1 MSKRVRRELC
11 RMMRI
16 GTDRNCWPEGVPL
29 APLLQPLFDEA
40 RPSERA
46 TAWERRFDGYAT
58 VANSMFEVTSIEDA
72 DVVVLPGDWYWVRG
86 TSWRSRPDRR
96 LTEMVRPLYESAR
109 ASGKPVVMFYSGD
122 RSCDRVPYPE
132 AHVFREGPF
141 GSRSGPRDHALPAFP
156 EDLVE
161 EYYDGTLLERP
172 KRDSP
177 VVGFCG
183 LANAKSS
190 WRQVGGQLIYH
201 PVVVARERRVDPS
214 PYLGEVLRE
223 RAVRLLR
230 EHHDIEANF
239 ILRSSKVFFR
249 SAESRDLVEVRDEY
263 VRNLAESDYV
273 LCIRGSGN
281 YSYRLY
287 EAMCMGRIPVIL
299 NTDLVLPCED
309 EIAWKKLAVWVER
322 DDISSL
328 PDRIR
333 EFHSRLS
340 PTEFVEL
347 QHSLRRHWLDLLSP
361 EGFFGRF
368 SEIDATSLHVSTS
381 S

>member
-1 MSKRVRRELC
+1 M
-11 RMMRI
+11 
-16 GTDRNCWPEGVPL
+16 
-29 APLLQPLFDEA
+29 
-40 RPSERA
+40 
-46 TAWERRFDGYAT
+46 
-58 VANSMFEVTSIEDA
+58 
-72 DVVVLPGDWYWVRG
+72 
-86 TSWRSRPDRR
+86 
-96 LTEMVRPLYESAR
+96 
-109 ASGKPVVMFYSGD
+109 
-122 RSCDRVPYPE
+122 
-132 AHVFREGPF
+132 FREGPF

-161 EYYDGTLLERP
+161 EYYDGTLVERP

-183 LANAKSS
+183 LANAKSL

-201 PVVVARERRVDPS
+201 PVVLARERRVDPS
-214 PYLGEVLRE
+214 PYLGEVLRA

-249 SAESRDLVEVRDEY
+249 SAESRDLLEVRDEY

-287 EAMCMGRIPVIL
+287 EAMCMGRIPVVL

-309 EIAWKKLAVWVER
+309 EIAWKQLAVWVER

-347 QHSLRRHWLDLLSP
+347 QHSLRRHWLDLLCP